1 MSLAAFFEKNRSIVS
16 SLFGLLIIV
25 FVLITTSKWEPPVG
39 GLLFAT
45 GCLLVGVASLG
56 RLWCTL
62 YISGYKDRVLV
73 TVGPYSICRNPLY
86 FFSFLGA
93 IGVGL
98 ATETLTF
105 PLIIGIGFALYY
117 PPVIRSEESRLRQ
130 IHGEQFE
137 IYRGQTPAFLPSLSR
152 LREPESYQVRPKI
165 FRKHI
170 LYALWFIWM
179 LGILELVESFHELGT
194 IPTAFG
200 LY

>member
-1 MSLAAFFEKNRSIVS
+1 MSPAAVFEKNRSIVS

-25 FVLITTSKWEPPVG
+25 FVLITTSKWEPPVE

-98 ATETLTF
+98 ATETLAF
-105 PLIIGIGFALYY
+105 PLIIAIGFALYY

-137 IYRGQTPAFLPSLSR
+137 IYREQTPAFLPNFR
-152 LREPESYQVRPKI
+152 QFQEPESYQVRPKI
-165 FRKHI
+165 FRKHMF
-170 LYALWFIWM
+170 YALWFIWI
-179 LGILELVESFHELGT
+179 LGILELIESFHQLGT